1 MPAAQ
6 AASVP
11 LAREI
16 SLDRQLTQIGVKR
29 IIDGQI
35 EVPPYTGCADW

>member
-6 AASVP
+6 AASVS

-16 SLDRQLTQIGVKR
+16 PLDRQFAQIGVKR

-35 EVPPYTGCADW
+35 EVSGDTGCAHW